1 MWKDHATKIKRTDYH
16 GGQGGLHHHEGVVEF
31 KRRVG
36 LNAAKNDGGTTPTT
50 VVLEPHDQKRRW
62 YDAWPEKIFSM
73 GADVRVQC

>member
-36 LNAAKNDGGTTPTT
+36 LNAAKNDGGTTSST
-50 VVLEPHDQKRRW
+50 VVLEP
-62 YDAWPEKIFSM
+62 
-73 GADVRVQC
+73 